1 MNTIVT
7 GTVTG
12 ATIATGVVVIWR
24 GAKPTIPSAVDVIR
38 AASRR
43 QATAPVGWR
52 ARTLTSAART
62 ADPDALSADLTVL
75 GRTAETFAA
84 ARLQLCATLTAL
96 PFLVSVALAATGATL
111 NVPLT
116 LIAMA
121 AGAAAGVALSRL
133 ALASEAAGRRR
144 RFAEELAAYLDLVAQ
159 LVAGGAGID
168 EALWRAARSTN
179 TPGLMMIR
187 DTIAAAR
194 VRRRSEWVE
203 LGALATRA
211 RLPELA
217 EVVTAIQLAA
227 SDGARI
233 RDSLHAK
240 ARTLRNTATA
250 EQLAAANRT
259 SEVMG
264 GPLIAML
271 LGFLAV
277 VLAPALAQ
285 VLSIT

>member
-1 MNTIVT
+1 MNPILT
-7 GTVTG
+7 GTVCG
-12 ATIATGVVVIWR
+12 GVVATGLVVAWR
-24 GAKPTIPSAVDVIR
+24 GAKPSTPTPVEVIR
-38 AASRR
+38 AATRPR
-43 QATAPVGWR
+43 PTQPVGWR
-52 ARTLTSAART
+52 AQLLAGAARSG
-62 ADPDALSADLTVL
+62 DVDALTADLTVL
-75 GRTAETFAA
+75 GRSRAAFAA
-84 ARLQLCATLTAL
+84 ARVQLCATLAAIPL
-96 PFLVSVALAATGATL
+96 LVSVALSAAGSAL

-116 LIAMA
+116 LIGML
-121 AGAAAGVALSRL
+121 AGGSAGVALSRL
-133 ALASEAAGRRR
+133 TLASEAAGRRR

-168 EALWRAARSTN
+168 EALWRAARSTQ
-179 TPGLMMIR
+179 TPGLVMIR

-194 VRRRSEWVE
+194 VRRRSEWAE